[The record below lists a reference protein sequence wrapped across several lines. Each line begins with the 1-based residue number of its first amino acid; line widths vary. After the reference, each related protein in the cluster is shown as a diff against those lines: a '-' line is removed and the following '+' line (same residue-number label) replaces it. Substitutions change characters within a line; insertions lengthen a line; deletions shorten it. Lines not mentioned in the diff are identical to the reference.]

1 MESRLKVIDKLRIDY
16 EVPFVSDRG
25 KILDHTIVRINERR
39 KGVEISYALLD
50 PSEQDLDSLFP
61 RDGMDSLAEMTGRIL
76 HDLGVMPQ
84 RIALQMW
91 DYSVA
96 QGPYSVEGRA
106 PVNKQRDTVLIIF
119 TKSPFVYKFGYEM
132 VLWHQA
138 MHAKD
143 RWERRF
149 PAAHPQVQV
158 SEWID
163 VALAFLHRWPAG
175 GLEQAPLQQGGA
187 SGRSGGAVPQ
197 AAASRRCHGACAEGW
212 RWAVGQ
218 GSHHGRAGGEG
229 EEPGPGSQQ
238 SEGILEET
246 GQRSRDSMMST
257 PTCQPKQRRMNPPR
271 TEGCNSSGAARDRA
285 G

>member
-1 MESRLKVIDKLRIDY
+1 MIVESRLKVINKLRIDY

-25 KILDHTIVRINERR
+25 KILDHTVVRINERR
-39 KGVEISYALLD
+39 KGVDISYALLD
-50 PSEQDLDSLFP
+50 PTEQDIESLFP
-61 RDGMDSLAEMTGRIL
+61 RDGMDSLAEMTGNIL
-76 HDLGVMPQ
+76 SDLGVTPK

-149 PAAHPQVQV
+149 PAAHPQVQAD
-158 SEWID
+158 EWID
-163 VALAFLHRWPAG
+163 VLWHFSIDGRLEARNKPHYTKAERLEEAAALFCKLRLAADVTDRALRACD
-175 GLEQAPLQQGGA
+175 GLWAKEVTMEALVQTGRELGLGA
-187 SGRSGGAVPQ
+187 SIQKAPSKRQP
-197 AAASRRCHGACAEGW
+197 R
-212 RWAVGQ
+212 
-218 GSHHGRAGGEG
+218 GS
-229 EEPGPGSQQ
+229 
-238 SEGILEET
+238 ET
-246 GQRSRDSMMST
+246 R
-257 PTCQPKQRRMNPPR
+257 
-271 TEGCNSSGAARDRA
+271 
-285 G
+285 

>member
-1 MESRLKVIDKLRIDY
+1 VESRLKVIDKLRIDY

-61 RDGMDSLAEMTGRIL
+61 SDGMDSLAEMTGSIL

-163 VALAFLHRWPAG
+163 ALWHFSIDGRLEASNKPHYNKAERLEEAAALFRKLRLPADVTERALMAG
-175 GLEQAPLQQGGA
+175 DGLWAKEVTMAELVEKGKSLGLEASSQKASSKRQAK
-187 SGRSGGAVPQ
+187 
-197 AAASRRCHGACAEGW
+197 
-212 RWAVGQ
+212 
-218 GSHHGRAGGEG
+218 
-229 EEPGPGSQQ
+229 GP
-238 SEGILEET
+238 ET
-246 GQRSRDSMMST
+246 R
-257 PTCQPKQRRMNPPR
+257 
-271 TEGCNSSGAARDRA
+271 
-285 G
+285 

>member
-39 KGVEISYALLD
+39 KGVEISYAVLD
-50 PSEQDLDSLFP
+50 PTGQVLESLFP
-61 RDGMDSLAEMTGRIL
+61 RDGMDSLAEMTRSIL
-76 HDLGVMPQ
+76 SDLGIAPKRV
-84 RIALQMW
+84 ALQMW

-96 QGPYSVEGRA
+96 EGPYSVEGRA

-149 PAAHPQVQV
+149 PAAHPQVQI

-163 VALAFLHRWPAG
+163 VLWHFSIDGRLEAWNKPHYAKAERLEEAAALFRKMRLPADVTDRG
-175 GLEQAPLQQGGA
+175 VKACDSLWAREVTMEALLEKGKELGLE
-187 SGRSGGAVPQ
+187 
-197 AAASRRCHGACAEGW
+197 AAAPPAK
-212 RWAVGQ
+212 
-218 GSHHGRAGGEG
+218 
-229 EEPGPGSQQ
+229 P
-238 SEGILEET
+238 
-246 GQRSRDSMMST
+246 RSVR
-257 PTCQPKQRRMNPPR
+257 K
-271 TEGCNSSGAARDRA
+271 A
-285 G
+285 

>member
-1 MESRLKVIDKLRIDY
+1 MSAFGRCQSWGVVLDRAIIVIVESRLKVIDKLRLDY

-50 PSEQDLDSLFP
+50 PTEQEIETLFP
-61 RDGMDSLAEMTGRIL
+61 RDGMDSLSQMTGDVL
-76 HDLGVMPQ
+76 NDLGMLPK
-84 RIALQMW
+84 RTALQMW

-96 QGPYSVEGRA
+96 KGPYSVEGRA
-106 PVNKQRDTVLIIF
+106 PVNKQRDAVLIIF

-149 PAAHPQVQV
+149 PAAHPQVQT

-163 VALAFLHRWPAG
+163 FLWHFSIDGRLEVWNKPHYSKAERLEEAAALFRKLCLPADVVDRALRACDG
-175 GLEQAPLQQGGA
+175 LWAREVTAEMLTKTGQELGLETGGKMPA
-187 SGRSGGAVPQ
+187 SK
-197 AAASRRCHGACAEGW
+197 RRE
-212 RWAVGQ
+212 R
-218 GSHHGRAGGEG
+218 
-229 EEPGPGSQQ
+229 EP
-238 SEGILEET
+238 
-246 GQRSRDSMMST
+246 
-257 PTCQPKQRRMNPPR
+257 
-271 TEGCNSSGAARDRA
+271 
-285 G
+285 

>member
-1 MESRLKVIDKLRIDY
+1 MSVFRQCQSWEIRNDRAIIVIVESRLKVIDKLRIDY

-50 PSEQDLDSLFP
+50 PTEQDLDSLFP
-61 RDGMDSLAEMTGRIL
+61 RDGMDSLAEMTKSIL
-76 HDLGVMPQ
+76 SDLGVTPK

-106 PVNKQRDTVLIIF
+106 PVNKQRDTVLVIF

-149 PAAHPQVQV
+149 PASHPQVQAD
-158 SEWID
+158 EWID
-163 VALAFLHRWPAG
+163 VLWHFSIDGRLEARNKPHYTKVERLEEAAALFRKLRLSGEVTDRALTACG
-175 GLEQAPLQQGGA
+175 GLW
-187 SGRSGGAVPQ
+187 GREVTM
-197 AAASRRCHGACAEGW
+197 AEL
-212 RWAVGQ
+212 V
-218 GSHHGRAGGEG
+218 
-229 EEPGPGSQQ
+229 
-238 SEGILEET
+238 ET
-246 GQRSRDSMMST
+246 GKSLGLEAGSKT
-257 PTCQPKQRRMNPPR
+257 PVSKRPPK
-271 TEGCNSSGAARDRA
+271 GSGTR
-285 G
+285 

>member
-1 MESRLKVIDKLRIDY
+1 MIVESRLKVIDKLRIDY

-50 PSEQDLDSLFP
+50 QAGPILESLFP
-61 RDGMDSLAEMTGRIL
+61 GDGMDSLAEMTKSIL
-76 HDLGVMPQ
+76 SDLGVIPE

-96 QGPYSVEGRA
+96 KGPYSVEGRA

-149 PAAHPQVQV
+149 PAAHPQVQADAWMDALWHF
-158 SEWID
+158 SID
-163 VALAFLHRWPAG
+163 GRLEARNKPHYTKAERLEEALALFRSLRLSDDVTDRAMRACDELWGREVTMAALEEMG
-175 GLEQAPLQQGGA
+175 KSLGLEA
-187 SGRSGGAVPQ
+187 
-197 AAASRRCHGACAEGW
+197 
-212 RWAVGQ
+212 
-218 GSHHGRAGGEG
+218 GS
-229 EEPGPGSQQ
+229 
-238 SEGILEET
+238 
-246 GQRSRDSMMST
+246 
-257 PTCQPKQRRMNPPR
+257 
-271 TEGCNSSGAARDRA
+271 
-285 G
+285 

>member
-1 MESRLKVIDKLRIDY
+1 MSVFRQCQSWEIRNDRAIIVIVESRLKVIDKLRIDY

-39 KGVEISYALLD
+39 KGVDISYALLD
-50 PSEQDLDSLFP
+50 PTEQDIESLFP
-61 RDGMDSLAEMTGRIL
+61 RDGMDSLAEMTGSIL
-76 HDLGVMPQ
+76 SDLGMTPK
-84 RIALQMW
+84 RTALQMW

-149 PAAHPQVQV
+149 PAAHPQVQAD
-158 SEWID
+158 EWID
-163 VALAFLHRWPAG
+163 VLWHFSIDGRLEARNKPHYTRAERLEEAAALFGQLRLSTDAIDRALRACSGLWAQEVTMEALVQTG
-175 GLEQAPLQQGGA
+175 RELGLEARVQK
-187 SGRSGGAVPQ
+187 AVSKRPPK
-197 AAASRRCHGACAEGW
+197 
-212 RWAVGQ
+212 
-218 GSHHGRAGGEG
+218 GSE
-229 EEPGPGSQQ
+229 
-238 SEGILEET
+238 
-246 GQRSRDSMMST
+246 
-257 PTCQPKQRRMNPPR
+257 
-271 TEGCNSSGAARDRA
+271 AR
-285 G
+285 

>member
-1 MESRLKVIDKLRIDY
+1 MGCNRWETALDRAIIVIVESRLKVIDKLRIDY

-50 PSEQDLDSLFP
+50 PTEQDLDSLFP
-61 RDGMDSLAEMTGRIL
+61 RDGMDSLAEMTGSIL
-76 HDLGVMPQ
+76 NDLGITPRRM
-84 RIALQMW
+84 ALQMW

-96 QGPYSVEGRA
+96 RGPYSVEGRA

-149 PAAHPQVQV
+149 PAAHPQVQAD
-158 SEWID
+158 EWMDALWHFSID
-163 VALAFLHRWPAG
+163 GRLEARNKPHYNKAERLEEAAALFRKLRLSADLTDRAVKACDGLWGKEVTMEALVETGKELGLEAG
-175 GLEQAPLQQGGA
+175 GKTPPSKRQP
-187 SGRSGGAVPQ
+187 R
-197 AAASRRCHGACAEGW
+197 
-212 RWAVGQ
+212 
-218 GSHHGRAGGEG
+218 
-229 EEPGPGSQQ
+229 GP
-238 SEGILEET
+238 ET
-246 GQRSRDSMMST
+246 R
-257 PTCQPKQRRMNPPR
+257 
-271 TEGCNSSGAARDRA
+271 
-285 G
+285 

>member
-1 MESRLKVIDKLRIDY
+1 VESRLKVIDKLRIDY

-50 PSEQDLDSLFP
+50 PTEQVLDSLFP
-61 RDGMDSLAEMTGRIL
+61 RDGMDSLAEMTGSIL

-106 PVNKQRDTVLIIF
+106 PVNKQRDTVLVIF
-119 TKSPFVYKFGYEM
+119 TKSPFLYKFGYEM

-149 PAAHPQVQV
+149 PAAHPQVQI

-163 VALAFLHRWPAG
+163 ALWHFSIDGRLEAWNKPHYTKAERVEEAAALFRKLRLPADVTDRAVRACDG
-175 GLEQAPLQQGGA
+175 LWARDVTMAELVETGKSLGLEA
-187 SGRSGGAVPQ
+187 SGQKATSKR
-197 AAASRRCHGACAEGW
+197 
-212 RWAVGQ
+212 
-218 GSHHGRAGGEG
+218 
-229 EEPGPGSQQ
+229 
-238 SEGILEET
+238 
-246 GQRSRDSMMST
+246 
-257 PTCQPKQRRMNPPR
+257 QPKGPETR
-271 TEGCNSSGAARDRA
+271 
-285 G
+285 

>member
-1 MESRLKVIDKLRIDY
+1 MIVESRLKVIDKLRIDY

-39 KGVEISYALLD
+39 KGVDISYALLD
-50 PSEQDLDSLFP
+50 PTEQVLDSLFP
-61 RDGMDSLAEMTGRIL
+61 RDGMDSLAEMTASIL
-76 HDLGVMPQ
+76 NDLGVKPR

-149 PAAHPQVQV
+149 PAAHPQVQAD
-158 SEWID
+158 EWID
-163 VALAFLHRWPAG
+163 VLWHFSIDGRLEARNKPHYAEAERLEEAAALFRKVRLPADVIDRALRACG
-175 GLEQAPLQQGGA
+175 GLWAREVTMEALVQTGRELGLQA
-187 SGRSGGAVPQ
+187 
-197 AAASRRCHGACAEGW
+197 
-212 RWAVGQ
+212 
-218 GSHHGRAGGEG
+218 
-229 EEPGPGSQQ
+229 GSQKAVSKGPPKG
-238 SEGILEET
+238 SET
-246 GQRSRDSMMST
+246 R
-257 PTCQPKQRRMNPPR
+257 
-271 TEGCNSSGAARDRA
+271 
-285 G
+285 

>member
-39 KGVEISYALLD
+39 KGVEISYAVLD
-50 PSEQDLDSLFP
+50 PTEQVLDSLFP
-61 RDGMDSLAEMTGRIL
+61 RDGMDSLAEMTRSIL
-76 HDLGVMPQ
+76 SDLGVMPQ

-163 VALAFLHRWPAG
+163 ALWHFSIDGRLEAWNKPHYNKAERLEEAAALFRKLRLPADVSDRAVRACDG
-175 GLEQAPLQQGGA
+175 LWAKEVTMETLVEMGKSLGLEA
-187 SGRSGGAVPQ
+187 SGER
-197 AAASRRCHGACAEGW
+197 ASSKR
-212 RWAVGQ
+212 
-218 GSHHGRAGGEG
+218 
-229 EEPGPGSQQ
+229 
-238 SEGILEET
+238 
-246 GQRSRDSMMST
+246 
-257 PTCQPKQRRMNPPR
+257 QPKGPETR
-271 TEGCNSSGAARDRA
+271 
-285 G
+285 

>member
-25 KILDHTIVRINERR
+25 KVLDHTIVRINERR
-39 KGVEISYALLD
+39 KGVEISYAVLD
-50 PSEQDLDSLFP
+50 PTGQVLDSLFP
-61 RDGMDSLAEMTGRIL
+61 RDGMDSLAEMTKSIL
-76 HDLGVMPQ
+76 SDLGVTPA

-163 VALAFLHRWPAG
+163 ALWHFSIDGRLEAWNKPHYNKAERLEEAAALFRKLRLPADVSDRAVRACDG
-175 GLEQAPLQQGGA
+175 LWAKEVTMETLVEMGKSLGLEA
-187 SGRSGGAVPQ
+187 SGQR
-197 AAASRRCHGACAEGW
+197 ASSKR
-212 RWAVGQ
+212 
-218 GSHHGRAGGEG
+218 
-229 EEPGPGSQQ
+229 
-238 SEGILEET
+238 
-246 GQRSRDSMMST
+246 
-257 PTCQPKQRRMNPPR
+257 QPKGPETR
-271 TEGCNSSGAARDRA
+271 
-285 G
+285 

>member
-1 MESRLKVIDKLRIDY
+1 MRLSWETALDRAIIVRVESRQKVIDKLRIDY

-39 KGVEISYALLD
+39 KGVDVSYALLD
-50 PSEQDLDSLFP
+50 STGHVLESLFP
-61 RDGMDSLAEMTGRIL
+61 RDGMDSLAEMTASIL
-76 HDLGVMPQ
+76 NDLGVMPK

-96 QGPYSVEGRA
+96 RGPYSVEGRA

-149 PAAHPQVQV
+149 PAAHPQVQAD
-158 SEWID
+158 EWLDALWHFSID
-163 VALAFLHRWPAG
+163 GRLEAWNRPHYTKAERLEEAAALFHRLRLSGDVTDRALSTCGDLWGQEVTMEALVETG
-175 GLEQAPLQQGGA
+175 RELGLEVGSKTRPLKRQP
-187 SGRSGGAVPQ
+187 R
-197 AAASRRCHGACAEGW
+197 
-212 RWAVGQ
+212 
-218 GSHHGRAGGEG
+218 GSE
-229 EEPGPGSQQ
+229 
-238 SEGILEET
+238 
-246 GQRSRDSMMST
+246 
-257 PTCQPKQRRMNPPR
+257 
-271 TEGCNSSGAARDRA
+271 AR
-285 G
+285 